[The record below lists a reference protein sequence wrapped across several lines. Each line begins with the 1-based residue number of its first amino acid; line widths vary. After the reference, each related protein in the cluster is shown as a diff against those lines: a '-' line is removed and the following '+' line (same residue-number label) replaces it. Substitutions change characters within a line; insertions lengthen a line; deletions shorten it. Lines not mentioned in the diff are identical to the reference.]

1 MRYLTV
7 DQVLEINRTVLGDR
21 STLRDY
27 GLLDSAVMRP
37 QQSAFGEDAYPDIH
51 PKAGALMHSLAR
63 NHAFEDGNKRT
74 ALLATVIFYS
84 LNGWLLDLE
93 QGEAVSL
100 VVDAAEDHL
109 DADELALLLKGRATE
124 ISLLFD
130 PDDD

>member
-1 MRYLTV
+1 
-7 DQVLEINRTVLGDR
+7 
-21 STLRDY
+21 
-27 GLLDSAVMRP
+27 MRP